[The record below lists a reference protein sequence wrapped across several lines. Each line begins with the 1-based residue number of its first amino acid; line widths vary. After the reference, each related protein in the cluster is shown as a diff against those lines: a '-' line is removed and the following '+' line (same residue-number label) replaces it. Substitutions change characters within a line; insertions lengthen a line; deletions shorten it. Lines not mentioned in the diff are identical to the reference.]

1 MTYRTHTRFVPS
13 KASTI
18 DASGTAPPH
27 RNRRIG
33 ASAPVRWLSAGALA
47 LSLTAGLTGCYTPAW
62 QTLTPMASQA
72 DVQAQLGKPKEVY
85 PLAPG
90 ITRWLYPTKPF
101 GEETIAADFDAQ
113 GRLLGTTQVL
123 STTEFN
129 KVEVGKWTKTDVLHH
144 FGEPVETSAF
154 PLMKRE
160 VWTYRFKQDDVW
172 FSMMNFYF
180 DPDGIVQT
188 TQISPDPLHEKRDN
202 NMF

>member
-1 MTYRTHTRFVPS
+1 MRLTMTYRFPVIIDTDT
-13 KASTI
+13 ASTRAI
-18 DASGTAPPH
+18 
-27 RNRRIG
+27 
-33 ASAPVRWLSAGALA
+33 RWVAAGVLA
-47 LSLTAGLTGCYTPAW
+47 LSLTACITPPW
-62 QTLTPMASQA
+62 QQLPASASQA
-72 DVQAQLGKPKEVY
+72 EVQAQLGKPKEVY

-90 ITRWLYPTKPF
+90 VTRWLYPTKPF

-113 GRLLGTTQVL
+113 GRLLHVTQVL
-123 STTEFN
+123 STQEFN
-129 KVEVGKWTKTDVLHH
+129 KVEIDKWTKTDVLHH

-180 DPDGIVQT
+180 DADGIVKT

-202 NMF
+202 NLF

>member
-1 MTYRTHTRFVPS
+1 MTYRFPVIIDTDT
-13 KASTI
+13 ASTRAI
-18 DASGTAPPH
+18 
-27 RNRRIG
+27 
-33 ASAPVRWLSAGALA
+33 RWAVAGLLA
-47 LSLTAGLTGCYTPAW
+47 LSLTACITPTW
-62 QTLTPMASQA
+62 QQLPASASQA
-72 DVQAQLGKPKEVY
+72 EVQAQLGKPKEVY

-90 ITRWLYPTKPF
+90 VTRWLYPTKPF

-113 GRLLGTTQVL
+113 GRLLHVTQVL
-123 STTEFN
+123 STQEFN
-129 KVEVGKWTKTDVLHH
+129 KVEIDKWTKTDVLHH

-180 DPDGIVQT
+180 DADGIVKT

-202 NMF
+202 NLF